1 MHASVYMLE
10 KEWIEHKAVSRI
22 PLFVL
27 VCVLVLFA
35 SILSNGNVQSN
46 LSFEMS
52 YSGFDNMDL
61 QFVDEFSSLIV
72 VLAGALSIMLS
83 TLYIPKTLRKER
95 QEGSSMFWRSM
106 PVSNLMTHG
115 VKLTFGLLVIPVIC
129 SVLVI
134 ASDLMFWLVNLATDD
149 AIPLLMHQRSL
160 LFVLT
165 HWLNY
170 LGLML
175 LVALALLPLACITL
189 LISQLVNSPILV
201 MFIAVYALK
210 WLSLGLFGSDA
221 VGDFFHQTLALP
233 LNILTDSS
241 LSQVVAQI
249 SVANA
254 LIYIALGVVSFIL
267 SLKCYQTDEVSWR
280 TLLPR

>member
-1 MHASVYMLE
+1 
-10 KEWIEHKAVSRI
+10 
-22 PLFVL
+22 
-27 VCVLVLFA
+27 
-35 SILSNGNVQSN
+35 
-46 LSFEMS
+46 
-52 YSGFDNMDL
+52 MDL

-210 WLSLGLFGSDA
+210 WLSLG
-221 VGDFFHQTLALP
+221 
-233 LNILTDSS
+233 
-241 LSQVVAQI
+241 
-249 SVANA
+249 
-254 LIYIALGVVSFIL
+254 
-267 SLKCYQTDEVSWR
+267 
-280 TLLPR
+280 

>member
-1 MHASVYMLE
+1 MHAFVYMLE
-10 KEWIEHKAVSRI
+10 KEWIEHKAVNRI

-35 SILSNGNVQSN
+35 GILSNGNVQSN

-134 ASDLMFWLVNLATDD
+134 ASDLMFWLVNLTTDD

-280 TLLPR
+280 TLLQR

>member
-1 MHASVYMLE
+1 MHAFVYMLE
-10 KEWIEHKAVSRI
+10 KEWIEHKAVNRI

-35 SILSNGNVQSN
+35 GILSNGNVQSN

-134 ASDLMFWLVNLATDD
+134 ASDLMFWLVNLTTDD

-267 SLKCYQTDEVSWR
+267 SLRCYQTDEVSWR
-280 TLLPR
+280 TLLQR

>member
-1 MHASVYMLE
+1 
-10 KEWIEHKAVSRI
+10 
-22 PLFVL
+22 
-27 VCVLVLFA
+27 
-35 SILSNGNVQSN
+35 
-46 LSFEMS
+46 
-52 YSGFDNMDL
+52 
-61 QFVDEFSSLIV
+61 
-72 VLAGALSIMLS
+72 
-83 TLYIPKTLRKER
+83 LRKER

-221 VGDFFHQTLALP
+221 IGDFFHQTLALP

-280 TLLPR
+280 TLLQR